1 MEDIEKELEQKSIE
15 RDTNVELQI
24 NEVDTLCEPQVV
36 AHSAGEGEPSVDT
49 KPQVKKT
56 KKVRS
61 QKQIEA
67 FEKARIKRAEA
78 IANRKKLKEEE
89 KLKKKENKK
98 QVTFTPQVL
107 EGDALTNH
115 SVGSNQGGA
124 KAPVTSPEGAPPS
137 GRDATRDQVV
147 QNHYYYYGV
156 PPPPTAHDEYTKTK
170 KKRKSKRPPTPSS
183 SESESSEEDTE
194 PIQPQQYY
202 EVPKPSYK
210 FSYT

>member
-24 NEVDTLCEPQVV
+24 NEVEPEPVV
-36 AHSAGEGEPSVDT
+36 EPVT
-49 KPQVKKT
+49 KGTNEKKS

-89 KLKKKENKK
+89 KLQKKENKK
-98 QVTFTPQVL
+98 QVTIQEKP
-107 EGDALTNH
+107 
-115 SVGSNQGGA
+115 
-124 KAPVTSPEGAPPS
+124 PPS
-137 GRDATRDQVV
+137 GVLNQEPSVSKPVVSTPHPREQVI

-156 PPPPTAHDEYTKTK
+156 PPPLENTKTK
-170 KKRKSKRPPTPSS
+170 KKKKSKRPPTPSS
-183 SESESSEEDTE
+183 SESESEEDTE
-194 PIQPQQYY
+194 RQPLHNPPQVQQQPQYY
-202 EVPKPSYK
+202 QTPKPSYK